1 MFFEKCG
8 KIFFLKMRPA
18 FFFSLVALPL
28 FLAGLFLFQELMH
41 LRELEERFIKASRKE
56 RLAMERKGRKDRFL
70 ERYSKANP
78 YFLDQMIESFP
89 LLQNEKVRLES
100 LQSHPAFPESLSIRD
115 RLHFL
120 NENKLAFR
128 EEKIENS
135 KEMKEVLEH
144 QLYSVQMDEDDLKQ
158 ILSIIEDVPIET
170 HLPKDHAPQILIK
183 DFRLKKIQTALHT
196 EVFEVEMDL
205 VKREFTNL

>member
-1 MFFEKCG
+1 MFLEKCG

-28 FLAGLFLFQELMH
+28 FLTALFLFQEKVH

-56 RLAMERKGRKDRFL
+56 KLAMERKGRKDRFL
-70 ERYSKANP
+70 RRYSEANP

-89 LLQNEKVRLES
+89 LLQNEKLRLES

-115 RLHFL
+115 RIQFL
-120 NENKLAFR
+120 SENKLIFR

-135 KEMKEVLEH
+135 KEMKEVYEH
-144 QLYSVQMDEDDLKQ
+144 QLYPAQMDEDDLKQ
-158 ILSIIEDVPIET
+158 ILSIIEDVPIDT
-170 HLPKDHAPQILIK
+170 YLPKEHPPQILVK
-183 DFRLKKIQTALHT
+183 DFRLKKIQTPLNT

-205 VKREFTNL
+205 IKREFIK